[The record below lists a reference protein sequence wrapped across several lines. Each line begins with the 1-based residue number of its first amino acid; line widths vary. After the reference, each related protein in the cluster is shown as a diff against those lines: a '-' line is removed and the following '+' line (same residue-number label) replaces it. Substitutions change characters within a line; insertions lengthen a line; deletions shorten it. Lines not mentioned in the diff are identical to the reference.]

1 MTHLTG
7 NLLHA
12 MYMRVYLICKDN
24 VHVCGHVY
32 NIPLKYNVITCNYV
46 DSLAFYQVD
55 GATYIYGK
63 LKLTSA

>member
-1 MTHLTG
+1 
-7 NLLHA
+7 
-12 MYMRVYLICKDN
+12 MYMRVYLICKHN
-24 VHVCGHVY
+24 VHLCGHVY